1 MIIDTSALLAY
12 FDAAEPDHAAVSEC
26 IDSSA
31 DALVVSPYVVAE
43 LDYLV
48 ATRVGVDAEL
58 AVLRELAG
66 GAWELAN
73 CGAAEI
79 EQAARIVTKYQDQR
93 IGIADAAN
101 VVLADRYRTRTILT
115 LDRRHSR
122 RCGRSAVGASPSFR
136 KPQPIRCCTAACSSS
151 ACDPSLRA

>member
-115 LDRRHSR
+115 WTVGTSR

>member
-101 VVLADRYRTRTILT
+101 VVLADRYWPTVPTQLR
-115 LDRRHSR
+115 
-122 RCGRSAVGASPSFR
+122 ASFR
-136 KPQPIRCCTAACSSS
+136 HNRVRSTPVAS
-151 ACDPSLRA
+151 APGPTQ

>member
-101 VVLADRYRTRTILT
+101 VVLADRYRTRTIPPWT
-115 LDRRHSR
+115 VGTSR

>member
-1 MIIDTSALLAY
+1 M
-12 FDAAEPDHAAVSEC
+12 
-26 IDSSA
+26 
-31 DALVVSPYVVAE
+31 VAE

-115 LDRRHSR
+115 LDRRHFSALR
-122 RCGRSAVGASPSFR
+122 PIGGGRFTVIP
-136 KPQPIRCCTAACSSS
+136 
-151 ACDPSLRA
+151 

>member
-1 MIIDTSALLAY
+1 M
-12 FDAAEPDHAAVSEC
+12 SEC

-115 LDRRHSR
+115 LDRRHFSALR
-122 RCGRSAVGASPSFR
+122 PIGGGRFTVIP
-136 KPQPIRCCTAACSSS
+136 
-151 ACDPSLRA
+151 